1 MKKYIILASIATAF
15 IFGLSSCSDFLD
27 ELPDNR
33 TELTPDNVSKILLA
47 AYPTTAIC
55 EMAEMASDNTDAY
68 PNNFSAFNRLQEDL
82 YKWEDSSER
91 EDDSPSAL
99 WESCYIAIAACN
111 QALKV
116 VEDAGSPASLDPVK
130 GEALVCRAYA
140 HFQLANIFCKAYSS
154 ATAKTDLGIPYMKD
168 VETTVLPSYDRG
180 TLEDVYKNIE
190 ADLLAGMDLIRDD
203 VYSVPK
209 YHFTRKAAYAF
220 AARFYLYY
228 VQPDLSNYDEVI
240 RFADRVLGNNA
251 SAVVRD
257 WESLGALDLNGD
269 VAPNAY
275 VDASNSA
282 NLLLVSAHS
291 YWGYVHAPYGLGER
305 YAHGPL
311 AAMETCRSSGLWGDY
326 SSNKAASVY
335 YLYPWSYSSA
345 LPTKVRLQKVA
356 QYKEMVDPVA
366 GTINGHIINAA
377 FTTDETLL
385 CRAEAYIMK
394 GSGFY
399 QQAIA
404 DLNVW
409 QSAFTRSTT
418 PLTVEA
424 IDTYYG
430 NMPYYT
436 LPAPTVKKELHP
448 AFTIA
453 DRTQENLIHCL
464 LHARRVM
471 TLHEGLRWLDIKR
484 FGIVIYRRYITS
496 SGMFGAS
503 DVLATDDPRRAIQI
517 PSDVISAGMKPNPRN
532 K

>member
-1 MKKYIILASIATAF
+1 
-15 IFGLSSCSDFLD
+15 
-27 ELPDNR
+27 
-33 TELTPDNVSKILLA
+33 
-47 AYPTTAIC
+47 
-55 EMAEMASDNTDAY
+55 
-68 PNNFSAFNRLQEDL
+68 
-82 YKWEDSSER
+82 
-91 EDDSPSAL
+91 
-99 WESCYIAIAACN
+99 
-111 QALKV
+111 
-116 VEDAGSPASLDPVK
+116 
-130 GEALVCRAYA
+130 
-140 HFQLANIFCKAYSS
+140 
-154 ATAKTDLGIPYMKD
+154 
-168 VETTVLPSYDRG
+168 
-180 TLEDVYKNIE
+180 
-190 ADLLAGMDLIRDD
+190 
-203 VYSVPK
+203 
-209 YHFTRKAAYAF
+209 
-220 AARFYLYY
+220 
-228 VQPDLSNYDEVI
+228 
-240 RFADRVLGNNA
+240 
-251 SAVVRD
+251 
-257 WESLGALDLNGD
+257 
-269 VAPNAY
+269 
-275 VDASNSA
+275 
-282 NLLLVSAHS
+282 
-291 YWGYVHAPYGLGER
+291 
-305 YAHGPL
+305 
-311 AAMETCRSSGLWGDY
+311 
-326 SSNKAASVY
+326 
-335 YLYPWSYSSA
+335 
-345 LPTKVRLQKVA
+345 
-356 QYKEMVDPVA
+356 
-366 GTINGHIINAA
+366 
-377 FTTDETLL
+377 
-385 CRAEAYIMK
+385 MK

>member
-1 MKKYIILASIATAF
+1 M
-15 IFGLSSCSDFLD
+15 
-27 ELPDNR
+27 
-33 TELTPDNVSKILLA
+33 
-47 AYPTTAIC
+47 
-55 EMAEMASDNTDAY
+55 
-68 PNNFSAFNRLQEDL
+68 
-82 YKWEDSSER
+82 
-91 EDDSPSAL
+91 
-99 WESCYIAIAACN
+99 
-111 QALKV
+111 
-116 VEDAGSPASLDPVK
+116 
-130 GEALVCRAYA
+130 
-140 HFQLANIFCKAYSS
+140 
-154 ATAKTDLGIPYMKD
+154 
-168 VETTVLPSYDRG
+168 
-180 TLEDVYKNIE
+180 
-190 ADLLAGMDLIRDD
+190 IRDD

-335 YLYPWSYSSA
+335 YLYPWSNSSA
-345 LPTKVRLQKVA
+345 LPTKVILQKVA